1 MTGKSLVRYQITSTA
16 LCLLLVTGATLFS
29 YRAGFFT
36 WADNYLYDVN
46 VAWRGPLATS
56 DRITLVLMDE
66 ESAVR
71 LKRYRGQW
79 SRKKLAQALD
89 HICGAGAA
97 VVGLD
102 MVMTAPDLDPLADPL
117 LAKAISGCGNVV
129 LARVSAAQGVAEIT
143 PLAMFQE
150 GMLGDGFIDVPL
162 DQDGILR
169 KIRFFNAKPLA
180 DGSLQLLPAFA
191 LELARGF
198 LDLDFDFDF
207 SGKNYFLMGKAAEK
221 QLRLPYPDLLINYHG
236 DYTAFTVVSFADVVN
251 NTMDPEDLRGRIVLV
266 GSTLSSQKD
275 FFTTPFSR
283 FSRSAAA
290 LNLTGHFKTLE
301 SRIMGSD
308 EPGVACH
315 AHALETILGQDFIRH
330 LTGPTVLG
338 LTAALG
344 MIGLIFYLPGLGL
357 LLEMLILLATLAA
370 LVGGSQLLFSANAVR
385 LDIAP
390 LITVFFGQFIVGVT
404 LQKSFGRRKTAM
416 ITTMFGKYVS
426 SGVVNELIKGDI
438 ATTLE
443 GRREKLTMLFSDL
456 RGFTTISEKLGAKDT
471 GRLLNVYFDTMIPL
485 VFAQQGTLDK
495 LMGDAVMAFF
505 GAPLPLADHPAKA
518 AATALLMMEKLRDL
532 RQRADVAGA
541 EDLDIGIGLNTGE
554 VTVGNLGSNVFMDYT
569 IIGDAVNLAS
579 RLEGLNK
586 VYGTHILC
594 TEFTARALDD
604 RFLLRE
610 LDIVK
615 VKGKAEAV
623 AIYEV
628 AGWRTGPDAAGE
640 ARFSLF
646 AEGLAAYRQ
655 QRWDQA
661 AQLFNRV
668 LATGPEDGPS
678 RLYLK
683 RIAGFQENRPAA
695 DWRGVTVFDHK

>member
-1 MTGKSLVRYQITSTA
+1 MTGKSLVRYQLIFTA
-16 LCLLLVTGATLFS
+16 LCLLLVTGSMLYC

-36 WADNYLYDVN
+36 WADNYLYDAN

-79 SRKKLAQALD
+79 SRRKLAQALD
-89 HICGAGAA
+89 NICGAGAA

-102 MVMTAPDLDPLADPL
+102 LVMTAPDLDPLADQL
-117 LAKAISGCGNVV
+117 LAQTINACGNVV
-129 LARVSAAQGVAEIT
+129 LARVSAAQGVAEIS
-143 PLAMFQE
+143 PLEMFRE
-150 GMLGDGFIDVPL
+150 EMIGDGFIDVPL

-191 LELARGF
+191 LELARVF
-198 LDLDFDFDF
+198 LGLDFDFDF
-207 SGKNYFLMGKAAEK
+207 SGDNYFRMGAAAEK
-221 QLRLPYPDLLINYHG
+221 RLRLPYPDLLINYHG
-236 DYTAFTVVSFADVVN
+236 DYTAFTVVSFADAVN

-283 FSRSAAA
+283 FTRAEAGLSDRFQA
-290 LNLTGHFKTLE
+290 LEK
-301 SRIMGSD
+301 RVMGSD

-315 AHALETILGQDFIRH
+315 AHALETILGQGFIRH
-330 LTGPTVLG
+330 ITGPTVMG

-344 MIGLIFYLPGLGL
+344 LLGLIFYLPGIGL
-357 LLEMLILLATLAA
+357 LLEMFILLAALAA
-370 LVGGSQLLFSANAVR
+370 LVGGSHLLFSAKAVR
-385 LDIAP
+385 LDLAP
-390 LITVFFGQFIVGVT
+390 LITVFLGQFIIGAT

-416 ITTMFGKYVS
+416 ITSIFGKYVS
-426 SGVVNELIKGDI
+426 AGVVNELIKGDI

-443 GRREKLTMLFSDL
+443 GRRENLTMLFSDL

-471 GRLLNVYFDTMIPL
+471 GRLLNVYFDAMIPL
-485 VFAQQGTLDK
+485 VFEQQGTLDK

-505 GAPLPLADHPAKA
+505 GAPLPLPDHPAKA
-518 AATALLMMEKLRDL
+518 AATALLMMEKLREL
-532 RQRADVAGA
+532 RQRAAVDGA
-541 EDLDIGIGLNTGE
+541 QELDIGIGLNTGE
-554 VTVGNLGSNVFMDYT
+554 VTVGNLGSNAFMDYT
-569 IIGDAVNLAS
+569 IIGDAVNLAA

-604 RFLLRE
+604 RFLLRD

-623 AIYEV
+623 GIYEV
-628 AGWRTGPDAAGE
+628 AGWRARQDPAGV
-640 ARFSLF
+640 ARFALF

-661 AQLFNRV
+661 EQLFRRV
-668 LATGPEDGPS
+668 LATAPEDGPT
-678 RLYLK
+678 RLYLS
-683 RIAGFQENRPAA
+683 RIAAFQEKRPAA
-695 DWRGVTVFDHK
+695 DWQGVTVFAHK